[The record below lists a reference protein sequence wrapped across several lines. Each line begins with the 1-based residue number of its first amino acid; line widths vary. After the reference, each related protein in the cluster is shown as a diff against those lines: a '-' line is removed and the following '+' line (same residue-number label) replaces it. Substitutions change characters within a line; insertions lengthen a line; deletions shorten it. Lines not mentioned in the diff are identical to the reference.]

1 MKYIGPIEF
10 IQLNNWLNYMK
21 FNLKD
26 SKMKYIG
33 PIKFIQLNNWLYHI
47 KFIQYIIRVIM
58 IKKLLKMKY
67 ESH

>member
-10 IQLNNWLNYMK
+10 IQLNNLMYYIQ

-33 PIKFIQLNNWLYHI
+33 PIKFINQITDCITLSLYNT
-47 KFIQYIIRVIM
+47 
-58 IKKLLKMKY
+58 
-67 ESH
+67 